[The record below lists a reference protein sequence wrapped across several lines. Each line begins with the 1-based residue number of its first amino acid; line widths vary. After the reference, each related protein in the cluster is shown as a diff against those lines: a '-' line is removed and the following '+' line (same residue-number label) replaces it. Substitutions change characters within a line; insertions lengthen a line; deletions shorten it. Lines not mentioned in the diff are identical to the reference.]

1 MIWKFYH
8 YKMVVPRL
16 HTELQGGYL
25 ELSQLRILGTPG
37 TPVQLEVDLYALC
50 RSFGQHPADE
60 SCYSL
65 NLEHKM
71 GKILHGLVA
80 MRQD

>member
-1 MIWKFYH
+1 MIWNYPN
-8 YKMVVPRL
+8 YIQL
-16 HTELQGGYL
+16 
-25 ELSQLRILGTPG
+25 LRILG

-71 GKILHGLVA
+71 GKRLHGLVA